1 MSASSS
7 PIHTPPKKRSWCCL
21 TCLIITGLSLVCIA
35 GGFFLGPPIL
45 QELGIF
51 GRPAE
56 VVYQLA
62 PDPVAS
68 QQLNQV
74 LIDRNIPGVRVFVI
88 PMKGQTTQGA
98 FVILDAS
105 KGYTGLSPL
114 DDSSGVFLSLLQ
126 DLTLRNR
133 QENLRITHVTVDY
146 RDEQGISIL
155 SFTVDQADVEKYA
168 DGLISQ
174 EDFYQAVHLDFV
186 ETLRRMG
193 VEEFLEESQP

>member
-1 MSASSS
+1 MGMSLA
-7 PIHTPPKKRSWCCL
+7 
-21 TCLIITGLSLVCIA
+21 CIA
-35 GGFFLGPPIL
+35 GAFFLGPPIL
-45 QELGIF
+45 QKLGVF
-51 GRPAE
+51 GQPAKY
-56 VVYQLA
+56 VYQFA

-68 QQLNQV
+68 QKLNQV
-74 LIDRNIPGVRVFVI
+74 FTDRGIPGVRVFVI
-88 PMKGQTTQGA
+88 PLKGQPTQGA

-114 DDSSGVFLSLLQ
+114 DDSAGVFLALLQ

-133 QENLRITHVTVDY
+133 QENLRISHVTVDY
-146 RDEQGISIL
+146 RDEQGNSIL
-155 SFTVDQADVEKYA
+155 SFTVDQADIEKYA

-174 EDFYQAVHLDFV
+174 DDFYKAVRFNLV